1 MASRVKTSGDR
12 TTQEAWRSGVDAAC
26 VALQASPYPDS
37 LSAHRDWALA
47 LVRRGRDKYLLLLSR
62 SQALLGDFSGR
73 PPGVSLPQESIGA
86 LLCPLTADN
95 ARAVRKHVPLL
106 APAVLGRGLSVGMG
120 DRLGMATPG
129 HVRAI
134 RGQAV
139 QPVLAQQSIREMSRT
154 RRSPRDVLDDVT
166 WGVLQAGYQDGYAA
180 DADHLKTAEDLAVSL
195 EAGFTMFTID
205 PGDLIDD
212 GATRSEIGDLAA
224 GIAALPWSVLECTAD
239 ECRRRYADRTVLA
252 NGRRGELRLELKPRD
267 VLRSAVKYGRAIA
280 HTAMLYRQLVS
291 RCPRERFAFEVAV
304 DETDTPTSPAEHYY
318 LASELRRL
326 GVQCDSLAPRFV
338 GRFLKGVDYVGD
350 PARFRAEFAKHVL
363 IAEHFGG
370 YKLSLHSG
378 SDKFTIYPTIAE
390 LAGDALHIKT
400 SGTSYLE
407 ALRVVADADPDL
419 FREIVTFAK
428 QRYAEDA
435 EDYHVGADL
444 AKVAD
449 PDQLRDDDLPD
460 MLNQSDPRQLCHVT
474 YGSVLTSTRDDG
486 RPRFRD
492 RLFRV
497 LQDRESVYHRR
508 LEDHF
513 RQHISAFV

>member
-1 MASRVKTSGDR
+1 
-12 TTQEAWRSGVDAAC
+12 
-26 VALQASPYPDS
+26 
-37 LSAHRDWALA
+37 
-47 LVRRGRDKYLLLLSR
+47 
-62 SQALLGDFSGR
+62 
-73 PPGVSLPQESIGA
+73 
-86 LLCPLTADN
+86 
-95 ARAVRKHVPLL
+95 
-106 APAVLGRGLSVGMG
+106 
-120 DRLGMATPG
+120 
-129 HVRAI
+129 
-134 RGQAV
+134 
-139 QPVLAQQSIREMSRT
+139 
-154 RRSPRDVLDDVT
+154 
-166 WGVLQAGYQDGYAA
+166 
-180 DADHLKTAEDLAVSL
+180 VSL